1 VAELGQLQ
9 PHCGLVESLR
19 SEGSFFEPNVLA
31 EWASDEFGAADPGG
45 ARLRSDL
52 SCSRID

>member
-1 VAELGQLQ
+1 
-9 PHCGLVESLR
+9 VESLR